1 MQNHYWL
8 WQEKKFN
15 MSRVIF
21 HIDMN
26 SYFAS
31 VARAMQSDLEGQC
44 VAVSN
49 SLAPHGIISSA
60 TYEAREY
67 GVHSAMTNKDA
78 LQLCPHLIIVET
90 DFEAYKRY
98 TKKFFDIVRSYSV
111 YIEPASIDECYVD
124 VSETIKQFKRPLDLA
139 WIIQNRLLEELKLPC
154 SIGVAS
160 NKFLAKMASDLK
172 KPLGITVLRKN
183 QLRDKLWPLSISEM
197 YGIGKI
203 SAKKLIE
210 NGILSIGD
218 LVDEK
223 NYQKVKLLLGSQA
236 EKLILNAKG
245 FDPSALE
252 YNQSIQSI
260 SQSKTY
266 TKEIEQYEEIVAELK
281 RLTNKVCI
289 RAVEKEMQ
297 GRHISLVIRNHH
309 LKTIIRSISIEKHT
323 KEFDAIYQNVLMLQ
337 EKHYDGSPVKLL
349 GVSLGSLIGKGQNN
363 VQLNLFEL
371 PKIDIKEELNKKI
384 PNANF
389 IYLKDYKNETK

>member
-1 MQNHYWL
+1 
-8 WQEKKFN
+8 
-15 MSRVIF
+15 
-21 HIDMN
+21 MN

-49 SLAPHGIISSA
+49 SLSPHGIISSA
-60 TYEAREY
+60 TYEARAY
-67 GVHSAMTNKDA
+67 GVNSAMTNKDA
-78 LQLCPHLIIVET
+78 LQLCSHLIIVET

-98 TKKFFDIVRSYSV
+98 TKKFFDIVRSYSA

-124 VSETIKQFKRPLDLA
+124 VTEPIKQFKRPLDLA
-139 WIIQNRLLEELKLPC
+139 WMIQNQLLTELKLPC
-154 SIGVAS
+154 SIGIAS
-160 NKFLAKMASDLK
+160 NKFLAKMASDFK

-183 QLRDKLWPLSISEM
+183 QLKDKLWPLSISEM
-197 YGIGKI
+197 YGVGKV
-203 SAKKLIE
+203 SAKRLVE
-210 NGILSIGD
+210 NNITTIGD
-218 LVDEK
+218 LVVEK
-223 NYQKVKLLLGSQA
+223 NHQKIKLLLGSQA

-245 FDPSALE
+245 FDPSPLE

-266 TKEIEQYEEIVAELK
+266 SKELEQYEEIISELK

-289 RAVEKEMQ
+289 RANEKEML
-297 GRHISLVIRNHH
+297 GRHISLVIRYHH

-323 KEFDAIYQNVLMLQ
+323 KNFDEIYQNVLMLL
-337 EKHYDGSPVKLL
+337 EKHYDGSPIKLL

-371 PKIDIKEELNKKI
+371 PKIDIKDELNKQI

-389 IYLKDYKNETK
+389 IYLKDYKNESK

>member
-1 MQNHYWL
+1 
-8 WQEKKFN
+8 

-31 VARAMQSDLEGQC
+31 VARAMKSELQDQC

-49 SLAPHGIISSA
+49 NLAPHGIITSA
-60 TYEAREY
+60 TYEARAY
-67 GVHSAMTNKDA
+67 GVKSAMTNKEA
-78 LQLCPHLIIVET
+78 QQLCPHLIIVET
-90 DFEAYKRY
+90 DFEAYKSY
-98 TKKFFDIVRSYSV
+98 TKKFFDIVQSYSP

-124 VSETIKQFKRPLDLA
+124 VTDVIKTFKRPLDLA
-139 WIIQNRLLEELKLPC
+139 WMIQNRLLNELNLPC

-160 NKFLAKMASDLK
+160 NKFLAKMASDFK
-172 KPLGITVLRKN
+172 KPMGITVLRKN
-183 QLRDKLWPLSISEM
+183 QLQEKLWPLSISEM

-210 NGILSIGD
+210 NHITTIED
-218 LVDEK
+218 LVLEK
-223 NYQKVKLLLGSQA
+223 NYQKIKFLLGSQA

-245 FDPSALE
+245 FDPSPLE

-266 TKEIEQYEEIVAELK
+266 SKELGQNEEIISELR
-281 RLTNKVCI
+281 RLTNKVII
-289 RAVEKEMQ
+289 RANEKDLV
-297 GRHISLVIRNHH
+297 GKHISLVIRYNN
-309 LKTIIRSISIEKHT
+309 LKTIIRSVSIEKHSRN
-323 KEFDAIYQNVLMLQ
+323 FDEVYQNVLMLL

-349 GVSLGSLIGKGQNN
+349 GVSLGSLVGKGEKSE
-363 VQLNLFEL
+363 QLNLFEL
-371 PKIDIKEELNKKI
+371 PKFDVCDELNKQI

-389 IYLKDYKNETK
+389 IYLKDYKNENK